1 MGPQSVSRR
10 IDREF
15 LTRSATIVAPELLG
29 AELRVGPCSLLVCE
43 VEGYTEGDEASH
55 SFRGP
60 TPRNTVMFG
69 PPGHAY
75 VYLCYGVHWCL
86 NIVTGPP
93 GTGEAVLIRA
103 GAIRGGEAL
112 MRERRPK
119 ARAIDLLNGPGKL
132 TAALGI
138 NRSHNGI
145 DLLARGAIIA
155 LGPGLHVAPESVERS
170 ARVGITKAVDRL
182 WRYSVPAASLGRPVA

>member
-1 MGPQSVSRR
+1 M
-10 IDREF
+10 
-15 LTRSATIVAPELLG
+15 TRSATIAAPELLG
-29 AELRVGPCSLLVCE
+29 AELRIGPCSLLVCE
-43 VEGYTEGDEASH
+43 VEAYIEDDEASH

-86 NIVTGPP
+86 NVVTGPP

-103 GAIRGGEAL
+103 GAIWGGEAL

-119 ARAIDLLNGPGKL
+119 ARTTDLLNGPGKL

-138 NRSHNGI
+138 NHLHNGI
-145 DLLARGAIIA
+145 DLLARGAIVA
-155 LGPGLHVAPESVERS
+155 LRPGIPVAPESVERS
-170 ARVGITKAVDRL
+170 ARVGITKAVDRP